1 MFFISWRDPAGF
13 WSEETD
19 VVPSVWDKLDG
30 WDTQDRENCEKVIA
44 IDQAVRIPMYQD
56 EQQKE
61 QENERITTKPE
72 VNFI

>member
-1 MFFISWRDPAGF
+1 M
-13 WSEETD
+13 
-19 VVPSVWDKLDG
+19 DG